1 MITASYLSI
10 DDCLVSGNPVNG
22 IPCYM
27 VNADGKMYVLQ
38 VKKLQ
43 WKGWGKRN
51 FLVNLL
57 LVVNF
62 IIIIREFCLI
72 IISIIREFCLLNL
85 IVTLKC
91 NKVNKHRQIYE
102 LHII

>member
-1 MITASYLSI
+1 MPLGLCVDIIYLSIMITASYLSI

-51 FLVNLL
+51 F
-57 LVVNF
+57 
-62 IIIIREFCLI
+62 
-72 IISIIREFCLLNL
+72 
-85 IVTLKC
+85 
-91 NKVNKHRQIYE
+91 
-102 LHII
+102 